1 MKTAQHLVDVN
12 CKVHSDVDKKLEWD
26 RQQFKD
32 QPIFWV
38 KEFDFWFMTDKTFMQ
53 SHLQRIGIFSD
64 HLRSVTLASLW
75 SVDLGAPRDD
85 RDTCLEVKLQRQEI
99 LDTETWGSES
109 GADRLLAVWE
119 WPAAFSTPA
128 FLTRGNIYHKE
139 FS

>member
-1 MKTAQHLVDVN
+1 
-12 CKVHSDVDKKLEWD
+12 
-26 RQQFKD
+26 
-32 QPIFWV
+32 
-38 KEFDFWFMTDKTFMQ
+38 MTDKTFMQ

-109 GADRLLAVWE
+109 GADRLLAV
-119 WPAAFSTPA
+119 
-128 FLTRGNIYHKE
+128 
-139 FS
+139 